1 MRFALTFTA
10 LTALSALSGCSSID
24 TLRDAWNWD
33 VTQPQPRLVL
43 SGPVLSELRGR
54 IAQMRQERDAIRAR
68 VSAEPSLKER
78 QKLYEELHGLG
89 LRMAPLERRLAATVA
104 TR

>member
-1 MRFALTFTA
+1 MP
-10 LTALSALSGCSSID
+10 SAPASVPS
-24 TLRDAWNWD
+24 T
-33 VTQPQPRLVL
+33 
-43 SGPVLSELRGR
+43 
-54 IAQMRQERDAIRAR
+54 
-68 VSAEPSLKER
+68 SLKER